1 VSRLDLVVGPNGA
14 GKSTFVRLVLAP
26 RWPVATFVNADEI
39 AAQRWP
45 DDQLAHA
52 YEAAEI
58 AAATRVRL
66 IELGRPLIA
75 ETVFSHPSKL
85 DLMRDARSH
94 GYFVALHVLMVPEDL
109 SVARVAYR
117 VASGGHDVPVDKIRN
132 RYRRLWPIVA
142 TAVPMADSASFW
154 DNSRHDGPRT
164 VALFSDG
171 LVVGRPGWPAWAPK
185 ALTDLWLSGG
195 TAASGLR

>member
-14 GKSTFVRLVLAP
+14 GKSTFVRLAIAP
-26 RWPVATFVNADEI
+26 SWKAATFVNADEI
-39 AAQRWP
+39 ANQRWP
-45 DDQLAHA
+45 DDPSSHA
-52 YEAAEI
+52 YEAARV
-58 AAATRVRL
+58 AAATRARL

-85 DLMRDARSH
+85 DLIRNASGA

-117 VASGGHDVPVDKIRN
+117 VSSGGHSVPVDKIRE
-132 RYRRLWPIVA
+132 RHRRLWPIVA
-142 TAVPMADSASFW
+142 AAVPMANSATFW
-154 DNSRHDGPRT
+154 DNSHHDGPRT

-171 LVVGRPGWPAWAPK
+171 LIVGSADWPSWTPTAI
-185 ALTDLWLSGG
+185 TDFWPND
-195 TAASGLR
+195 T

>member
-26 RWPVATFVNADEI
+26 AWPVATFVNADEI

-45 DDQLAHA
+45 DDPMAHA
-52 YEAAEI
+52 YEAAKV
-58 AAATRVRL
+58 AAATRTRL

-75 ETVFSHPSKL
+75 ETVFSHPTKL
-85 DLMRDARSH
+85 DLVRGATRA
-94 GYFVALHVLMVPEDL
+94 GYYVALHVLMVPEEL
-109 SVARVAYR
+109 SVSRVAYR
-117 VASGGHDVPVDKIRN
+117 VANGGHDVPVEKIRA

-142 TAVPMADSASFW
+142 EAVPIVDSATVW
-154 DNSRHDGPRT
+154 DNSRHDGPRI

-171 LVVGRPGWPAWAPK
+171 LIVGSPNWPSWSPRAM
-185 ALTDLWLSGG
+185 TDLWPM
-195 TAASGLR
+195 GL

>member
-26 RWPVATFVNADEI
+26 KWPAATFVNADEI

-45 DDQLAHA
+45 DAQSSHA
-52 YEAAEI
+52 YEAAKV
-58 AAATRVRL
+58 AAATRDRL
-66 IELGRPLIA
+66 IALGRPLIA

-85 DLMRDARSH
+85 DLIRAARDA
-94 GYFVALHVLMVPEDL
+94 GYFVGLHVLMIPPEL
-109 SVARVAYR
+109 AVARVAYR
-117 VASGGHDVPVDKIRN
+117 VAAGGHGVPVEKIRA
-132 RYRRLWPIVA
+132 RYSRLWPIVGR
-142 TAVPMADSASFW
+142 AVPLTDSATCW

-171 LVVGRPGWPAWAPK
+171 LVVGRPDWPAGAP
-185 ALTDLWLSGG
+185 AAISDLWPNDG
-195 TAASGLR
+195 